1 MENNFKF
8 IKKEFALSLFVNK
21 DTTQNLFCVL
31 KEDANINI
39 NVDIQKD
46 VKFSLNVVIYSYQN
60 AIVNINVKTNSFFD
74 KSENIVNINAIANDN
89 SSMNIKLDSMIP
101 ENINFAKISQNIK
114 GILLSENSRILG
126 IPQLTVN
133 SDQVIANHALNIG
146 GMNEEELFYL
156 MSKGFNEQT
165 CKKIILNGFI
175 KLSLNS
181 LSENKQN
188 KYLKKLNKLIK
199 KDQ

>member
-21 DTTQNLFCVL
+21 NTTQNLFCIL

-60 AIVNINVKTNSFFD
+60 AIVNVNVKTNSFFD

-181 LSENKQN
+181 LSESKQN

>member
-21 DTTQNLFCVL
+21 DTTQNLFCIL

-60 AIVNINVKTNSFFD
+60 AIVNVNVKTNSFFD

-89 SSMNIKLDSMIP
+89 SSMNIKLDSIIP
-101 ENINFAKISQNIK
+101 ENVNFAKISQNIK

-188 KYLKKLNKLIK
+188 KHLKKLNKLIK

>member
-8 IKKEFALSLFVNK
+8 IKKEFALSLFINK

-74 KSENIVNINAIANDN
+74 KSENIVNINAIANDS

>member
-21 DTTQNLFCVL
+21 DTTQNLFCIL

-60 AIVNINVKTNSFFD
+60 AIVNVNVKTNSFFD